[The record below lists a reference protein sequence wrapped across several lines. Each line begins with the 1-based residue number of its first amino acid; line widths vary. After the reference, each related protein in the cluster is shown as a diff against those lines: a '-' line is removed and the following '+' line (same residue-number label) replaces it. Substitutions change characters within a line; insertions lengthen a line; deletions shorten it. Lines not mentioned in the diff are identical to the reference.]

1 MSRWRSKKKR
11 RRKKKK
17 AEGTTYVR
25 PQRPTNT
32 SSTLLLLSLPLS
44 LSFPHTHTHTSV
56 SSHTIT
62 GLTKYPQRTIRVTRH
77 SRPRLLDCRHSLSRA
92 PSLPAE
98 QRIYTHE
105 YTRNDAG
112 RSQRSQ
118 HNHKLNATKSD
129 YTLKRSHAMS
139 YLDARTHTHTQHSR
153 PRQHGSLPS
162 HCL

>member
-44 LSFPHTHTHTSV
+44 LSFPHTHTSV

-77 SRPRLLDCRHSLSRA
+77 SRPRLLDCRHSLGRA
-92 PSLPAE
+92 PSLPE